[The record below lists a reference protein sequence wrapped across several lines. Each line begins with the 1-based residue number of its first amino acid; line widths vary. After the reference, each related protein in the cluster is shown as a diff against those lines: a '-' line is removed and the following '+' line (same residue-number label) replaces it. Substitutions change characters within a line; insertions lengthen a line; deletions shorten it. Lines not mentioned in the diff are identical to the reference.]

1 MIVLGIETAT
11 ERLSSALLVE
21 NKKIYELH
29 KDSHLS
35 HCELLTGFILEL
47 IEEANISIDSIDCI
61 AVSTGPGSFTGLRI
75 GIATTMGL
83 AYGLGINACGI
94 NTLMGMAFN
103 TEAPGTLICPI
114 IDAKR
119 SEIYIALYRI
129 SNDIPQTIIE
139 PLVLPVSELVDM
151 LRERD
156 ETVTIT
162 GPATEKFRYM
172 LQESLG
178 TSVSFTPPDLAKP
191 SAKSIAELGL
201 KIFRSGGGENPAS
214 LKPVY
219 LRRSDAEIARDYRS
233 GNNFS

>member
-11 ERLSSALLVE
+11 ERLSAALLVE
-21 NKKIYELH
+21 SKKIYERH
-29 KDSHLS
+29 KDSHSS
-35 HCELLTGFILEL
+35 HCELISGFILEL
-47 IEEANISIDSIDCI
+47 VDEADVFMDSIDCI

-75 GIATTMGL
+75 GIATAMGL
-83 AYGLGINACGI
+83 AYGLSITTCGI
-94 NTLMGMAFN
+94 NTLMGMAMN
-103 TEAPGTLICPI
+103 AAAPGTQVCPV

-119 SEIYIALYRI
+119 SEVYTALYRTG
-129 SNDIPQTIIE
+129 NDIPHTIIE
-139 PLVLPVSELVDM
+139 PLALPVSELADM
-151 LRERD
+151 LRKRD

-178 TSVSFTPPDLAKP
+178 ALVSFTPPDLAKP

-201 KIFRSGGGENPAS
+201 KIFRSGRGKNPAS

-219 LRRSDAEIARDYRS
+219 LRRSDAEITRDS
-233 GNNFS
+233 INST

>member
-11 ERLSSALLVE
+11 ERLSTALLVE
-21 NKKIYELH
+21 NKRTYERH
-29 KDSHLS
+29 RDSHSS

-47 IEEANISIDSIDCI
+47 IDEADISMDSIDCI

-94 NTLMGMAFN
+94 NTLMSMALN
-103 TEAPGTLICPI
+103 TGVPGALICPI

-119 SEIYIALYRI
+119 SEVYTALYRTVD
-129 SNDIPQTIIE
+129 DIPQNIIE
-139 PLVLPVSELVDM
+139 PMVLPVSELTDI
-151 LRERD
+151 LHKRD

-162 GPATEKFRYM
+162 GPAAEKFRHM
-172 LQESLG
+172 FQESLG

-191 SAKSIAELGL
+191 SAGSIAKLGL
-201 KIFRSGGGENPAS
+201 KIFRSDGGVNPAS
-214 LKPVY
+214 LKPIY
-219 LRRSDAEIARDYRS
+219 LRRSDAEIARDSFS
-233 GNNFS
+233 GNNCS